1 MRFNAEPIE
10 IFWLCAGYDEK
21 WINTGFERNAFRVVE
36 GVHWED
42 GIDSSQEDIK
52 SSFSSGVRYYGIY
65 RKDVEFVQ
73 MKEMIS
79 NQQAYEILRMEE
91 NCHSE
96 IA

>member
-52 SSFSSGVRYYGIY
+52 SSFQMVCDTTKLKEQMLSSCR
-65 RKDVEFVQ
+65 
-73 MKEMIS
+73 
-79 NQQAYEILRMEE
+79 
-91 NCHSE
+91 
-96 IA
+96 